1 MVHASLKYLLAI
13 DWIARFWYIHR
24 TLLQAVCSSLVDDF
38 TVVKCA
44 PTMMALGMC
53 LRGLFLSGRR
63 Y

>member
-38 TVVKCA
+38 TAVKCA
-44 PTMMALGMC
+44 PTMMALEMC